1 MIMNNSKDKLAQA
14 QRLVALRHS
23 KGLTAAQLAQ
33 AMTEAGAKVSRGA
46 ISNWERGTNGIVS
59 SKLPTLARIL
69 GCSEGYLLRG
79 DINTDTSANVDNTTP
94 NSKGSHAIQE
104 DNKQAIMKKTDD
116 NTDKSQE
123 AHKKDISQNV
133 TLAVPTETHPTKQ
146 QDESQATQVTADSH
160 INSPN
165 KAKDGKT
172 MSELKKSDKLQNVCY
187 DIRGPLLKAA
197 NKMEAEGQRILKLNV
212 GNPAPFGFDAPHE
225 ILRDVAMNLPDAIG
239 YSDSQGVFSARK
251 AVLQYYQAKGL
262 LSAVDVRDVYLGNGV
277 SELIVMTMQALMS
290 DGDEVLI
297 PMPDY
302 PLWTAAANLAGGTA
316 VHYRCNEEDN
326 WHPDIED
333 IKSKITSKTKGIVII
348 NPNNPTGALYTDE
361 LLEQIIEVAIQHDLV
376 IMADEI
382 YDRVLYDD
390 MTHTPMSTLT
400 DQVLILSYSGLSKS
414 HRIAGFRAG
423 WMMVSG
429 KKQHATDFI
438 EGLDM
443 LASMRLCSNVPGQY
457 AIQTA
462 MGGYQSMKELTSTK
476 GRLFKQRELTISRLN
491 AIPGISCTMPQGAF
505 YCFPKMDPA
514 IYPVENDM
522 EFMMDLLV
530 AEKVLMVQGTGFN
543 WDAPDHFRVVFLP
556 NLDELENAMDRLDR
570 FFAKKR
576 KQYGTDKI
584 KDAQVKDTQASKP
597 ETLEA

>member
-1 MIMNNSKDKLAQA
+1 MIMNDNQGKLAQA
-14 QRLVALRHS
+14 ERLVQLRRD
-23 KGLTAAQLAQ
+23 KGLTAQQLAQ
-33 AMTEAGAKVSRGA
+33 AMTDAGAKVSRGA

-79 DINTDTSANVDNTTP
+79 DNDSI
-94 NSKGSHAIQE
+94 GHATLKH
-104 DNKQAIMKKTDD
+104 NKQATMKTTNA
-116 NTDKSQE
+116 NTE
-123 AHKKDISQNV
+123 NV
-133 TLAVPTETHPTKQ
+133 TLAVPTDTHPKKH
-146 QDESQATQVTADSH
+146 QDELQAQQISITNRTNSQ
-160 INSPN
+160 N
-165 KAKDGKT
+165 KAMDGKPMT
-172 MSELKKSDKLQNVCY
+172 VLKKSDKLQNVCY
-187 DIRGPLLKAA
+187 DIRGPLLKMA
-197 NKMEAEGQRILKLNV
+197 NTMEAEGQRILKLNV
-212 GNPAPFGFDAPHE
+212 GNPAPFGFNAPHE

-239 YSDSQGVFSARK
+239 YSDSQGIFSARK
-251 AVLQYYQAKGL
+251 AVLQYYQSKGL

-316 VHYRCNEEDN
+316 VHYRCNEDDN

-333 IKSKITSKTKGIVII
+333 IKSKITSKTKGIVVI

-361 LLEQIIEVAIQHDLV
+361 LLKQIIEVAIEHDLV

-400 DQVLILSYSGLSKS
+400 DQVLILSYNGLSKS

-462 MGGYQSMKELTSTK
+462 MGGYQSMKELTSEK
-476 GRLFKQRELTISRLN
+476 GRLYKQRELTISRLN

-514 IYPVENDM
+514 IYPIENDM
-522 EFMMDLLV
+522 EFMMDLLL

-576 KQYGTDKI
+576 QQFGTDKAVA
-584 KDAQVKDTQASKP
+584 KQSAQVESLSS
-597 ETLEA
+597 ETLNA